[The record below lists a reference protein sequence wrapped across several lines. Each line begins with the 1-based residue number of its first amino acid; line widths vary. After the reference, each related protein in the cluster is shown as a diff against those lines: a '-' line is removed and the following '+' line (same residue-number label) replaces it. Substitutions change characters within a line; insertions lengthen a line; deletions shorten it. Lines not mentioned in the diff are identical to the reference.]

1 MSTVIRP
8 EVSEKNKYW
17 ISKHRYY
24 ELKHFCLQYPDWKK
38 LYYSLDGGLTRR
50 TELPGAKREGALSNP
65 TEMYAIEKAFY
76 SERITMVEQAAKRAD
91 ESLSPYIL
99 KAATEE
105 YSFEYLKMRMGIPCG
120 KDTYYAAY
128 RRFFWYLS
136 KARK

>member
-38 LYYSLDGGLTRR
+38 AYYAIDGFCGGRK
-50 TELPGAKREGALSNP
+50 ELPGSKSEGDIPNP

-76 SERITMVEQAAKRAD
+76 SERISMVEKAAKRAD
-91 ESLSPYIL
+91 ESLSSYIL

-120 KDTYYAAY
+120 KDAYYAAY
-128 RRFFWYLS
+128 RRFFWFLS